1 MKNLTNNNYL
11 ETHSEKDILI
21 INFKEKGLKIFNTSR
36 INTLLSVIKKG
47 FTDNNIKY
55 ILLSKENAD
64 FDYNKNKEQIESLK
78 KTNTY
83 IDSLELD
90 AIYNWIK

>member
-36 INTLLSVIKKG
+36 INTLLSVIKEG

-90 AIYNWIK
+90 AIYNWI